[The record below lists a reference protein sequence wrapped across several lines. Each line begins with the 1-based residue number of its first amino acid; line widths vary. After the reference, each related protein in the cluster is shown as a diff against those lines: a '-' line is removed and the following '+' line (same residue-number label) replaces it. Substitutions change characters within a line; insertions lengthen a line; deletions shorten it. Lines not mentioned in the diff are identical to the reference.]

1 MINQARDVIDQ
12 VRDILNQARDEAR
25 DTVNQ
30 V

>member
-1 MINQARDVIDQ
+1 MINQARDVTDK